1 MASLWDLSSQVTKWS
16 VNMGDS
22 VTQVQVSGDTVY
34 CGTGEGLVR
43 GVDTRSGAA
52 VCELSGHKSAV
63 LDLAV
68 TDTMAVTTSDDGTA
82 RVWDLRV
89 NR

>member
-1 MASLWDLSSQVTKWS
+1 MCELKMNDNSCQEWEMD
-16 VNMGDS
+16 
-22 VTQVQVSGDTVY
+22 Y
-34 CGTGEGLVR
+34 EFYIGEGLVR

-52 VCELSGHKSAV
+52 VCEWSGHKSAV

-89 NR
+89 NRQ